1 MALTK
6 RLSHDPSRI
15 ALWSVDATRIS
26 IFHSLPSAYGPA
38 GLWIPGSNFLFF
50 ETNLKDD
57 LASEGIASLSC
68 SIRDRGHHTIR
79 PGSCGDP
86 LSVAQVGAAVV
97 INKPAGIVV
106 FAAVQ
111 KLGEYLR
118 LIARMKKTNL
128 FSTLLLRSRERI
140 SSYSVR

>member
-1 MALTK
+1 
-6 RLSHDPSRI
+6 
-15 ALWSVDATRIS
+15 
-26 IFHSLPSAYGPA
+26 
-38 GLWIPGSNFLFF
+38 
-50 ETNLKDD
+50 
-57 LASEGIASLSC
+57 
-68 SIRDRGHHTIR
+68 
-79 PGSCGDP
+79 